1 MRKFTSALLLSFFVL
16 ALQGYAKGPVLS
28 AKLLQARY
36 VALGFETAEG
46 FLGEWETAA
55 FTSAKIQPEDRRALS
70 NMHDA
75 LADWKRY
82 VVTIDPRQA
91 DMLIAIRSGRLA
103 SVNAG
108 ARVHS
113 KPVIVEGPTYSVGTI
128 FGAEV
133 GPPEDYFAV
142 YQADNG
148 REGARLWRET
158 DKDGLVGNGPPL
170 FRSFKDDVEAF
181 AKKQGSKH

>member
-1 MRKFTSALLLSFFVL
+1 MRKFPSALLLSFFVL

-28 AKLLQARY
+28 AELLQARY

-55 FTSAKIQPEDRRALS
+55 FTSANIQPEDRRALS
-70 NMHDA
+70 DVHDA
-75 LADWKRY
+75 LTHWKRY

-108 ARVHS
+108 VRVHS
-113 KPVIVEGPTYSVGTI
+113 KPVIAGGPTYGVGTV
-128 FGAEV
+128 FGGDV
-133 GPPEDYFAV
+133 GPRDDYLAV

-148 REGARLWRET
+148 QEGARLWRET

-170 FRSFKDDVEAF
+170 FRSFKDEVEAF
-181 AKKQGSKH
+181 AKKQASKH